1 LVLLLSCGLNRD
13 FEGARKALRF
23 CNEGQVEKKTHE
35 AVEA

>member
-1 LVLLLSCGLNRD
+1 LLLCCDLNCD
-13 FEGARKALRF
+13 FERARKTLRF